1 MINQMVIS
9 REIEWIGYDEDKK
22 MLQVEFIA
30 GPVYQYH
37 EVPKFV
43 YEHFL
48 SAPSHGQFFESQI
61 KGKYAYRKV
70 R

>member
-30 GPVYQYH
+30 GPIYQYQD
-37 EVPKFV
+37 VPKMV
-43 YEHFL
+43 YELFL
-48 SAPSHGQFFESQI
+48 KAPSHGQFFESQI